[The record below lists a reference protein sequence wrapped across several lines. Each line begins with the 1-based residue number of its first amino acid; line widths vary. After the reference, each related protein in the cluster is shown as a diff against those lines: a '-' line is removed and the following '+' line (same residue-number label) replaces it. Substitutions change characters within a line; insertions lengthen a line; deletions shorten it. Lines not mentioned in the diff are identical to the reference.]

1 MEGPAE
7 SWRCS
12 IEVADRNQ
20 AYKTEQ
26 CSLRSG
32 NMGMNRCTDKDNAEL
47 DEGIGY
53 VRAAAKEHGGEVEG
67 TVGSTEE
74 V

>member
-1 MEGPAE
+1 
-7 SWRCS
+7 
-12 IEVADRNQ
+12 
-20 AYKTEQ
+20 
-26 CSLRSG
+26 
-32 NMGMNRCTDKDNAEL
+32 MGMNRCTDKDNAEL